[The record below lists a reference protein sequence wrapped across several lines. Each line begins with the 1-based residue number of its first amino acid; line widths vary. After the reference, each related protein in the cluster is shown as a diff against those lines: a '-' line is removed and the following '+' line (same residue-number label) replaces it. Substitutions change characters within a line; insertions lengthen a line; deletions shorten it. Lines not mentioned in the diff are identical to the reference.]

1 MNGNLKR
8 CLIMQHVNDM
18 TSFLYTETVQTSPK
32 GLDVIL
38 IILLNILKNKEKFR
52 ININIIF
59 YVYINAKRI

>member
-1 MNGNLKR
+1 MSVNLKR

-18 TSFLYTETVQTSPK
+18 TSFLYMETVRTNQK